1 MQHFHVENPVRSLLA
16 VLCLGF
22 TVPALT
28 ISVLA
33 AAPSRPFAAPGL
45 QLPDASIPY
54 ALDEFQGKP
63 LLVPIHHS
71 PVTANNHA
79 GANFAGAM
87 AESFFY
93 RPKIT
98 VELAGEHAR
107 VQLHSELPV
116 FYLRLTQDPEYASDA
131 QEGSSFTLVLVRA
144 KIKDGKRILSTIHFN
159 SLGGHPKRSDGVVNV
174 DIEHLPGGWV
184 RITPQHPLTLDEYA
198 IMPIPPSASEFA
210 AVVFD
215 FGIDP
220 TAPVAND
227 AIHAQP

>member
-1 MQHFHVENPVRSLLA
+1 MRSLLA
-16 VLCLGF
+16 LLRLGL
-22 TVPALT
+22 TIPALT
-28 ISVLA
+28 VSLLA
-33 AAPSRPFAAPGL
+33 ATPTRPLAAPGL

-71 PVTANNHA
+71 HVTANNHS

-93 RPKIT
+93 KPKVT
-98 VELAGEHAR
+98 VEVAGEHAR

-116 FYLRLTQDPEYASDA
+116 LYLRLTPDPEYASEA
-131 QEGSSFTLVLVRA
+131 QEGNGFTLVLVRA
-144 KIKDGKRILSTIHFN
+144 TIKHGKRVLSTIHFN
-159 SLGGHPKRSDGVVNV
+159 SLGGHAKRSDGVVDV
-174 DIEHLPGGWV
+174 DIEYLPGGWV
-184 RITPQHPLTLDEYA
+184 RITPQQPLTLDEYA
-198 IMPIPPSASEFA
+198 IMPIPHSASEFST
-210 AVVFD
+210 VVFD

-220 TAPVAND
+220 AAPAADD